1 MLERL
6 LAPLFVFL
14 WSTGFIGARL
24 GLPYVEPLTFLLL
37 RYALVVALMGS
48 AALAFRAPWPR
59 SPRAVLHIAIA
70 GVLIHATYLG
80 GVFMSIKLGLP
91 AALSAL
97 VVGLQPIIT
106 ALGAGWLLK
115 EQVNRQQWIG
125 LALGF
130 LGVALVVTHSRNPGL
145 GQDWPLAAL
154 VPAVVALA
162 GITLGTLYQKRF
174 CPSFDLRSGAVI
186 QFIASALV
194 TLPVALD
201 TEHMQID
208 WHGEFVFA
216 LLWLVL
222 MLSVGAVSLLNLL
235 IRRGTAV
242 KVTSLFYLTPPTT
255 ALIAWLMFGDMLQ
268 GLALVG
274 MGLAVLGVWLSR
286 R

>member
-37 RYALVVALMGS
+37 RYALVVMLMGG

-59 SPRAVLHIAIA
+59 DARGVLHIAVA

-115 EQVNRQQWIG
+115 ESVNRQQWIG

-145 GQDWPLAAL
+145 GQDWPLTAL

-194 TLPVALD
+194 TLPIALG
-201 TEHMQID
+201 TEHMQVD

-242 KVTSLFYLTPPTT
+242 KVTSLFYLTPAVT

-268 GLALVG
+268 GLALLG
-274 MGLAVLGVWLSR
+274 MALAVLGVWLSR